1 MKYRPQKFLN
11 ILRKIFS
18 LLQVYYKN
26 FFKSNK
32 QNNVQIVLA
41 EESLIILLFFIFP
54 ITSIT

>member
-1 MKYRPQKFLN
+1 MKYRPKKFLN

-41 EESLIILLFFIFP
+41 EESLIINYFLFSLL
-54 ITSIT
+54 TV

>member
-41 EESLIILLFFIFP
+41 EESLIIQLFFIFP